1 MKMKKRLR
9 KKKHVGE
16 FAEYGREIIIKLN
29 RNDDSDEFFDAFI
42 VEAIEGNGCYCFGG
56 GTPNR
61 YGMFV
66 TLGRRCENPDAKMK
80 AIIAWIEAQP
90 DVESWTVSEEYDAF
104 YPKFDDVEDDAE

>member
-1 MKMKKRLR
+1 MKKRLR

-16 FAEYGREIIIKLN
+16 FAVYGREIIIKLN